1 MAKASKGVIKII
13 PDETIIRK
21 IYMLR
26 GQKVMLDMDLAALYD
41 VETAYLKRQVKRNI
55 ERFPEDFMFELI
67 EKEYNSLRSQ
77 IGILNRGAHTKYLP
91 FAFTEQGVAMLSGVI
106 NSAKAI
112 EMNIAIMRAF
122 VEMRNL
128 VHDNK
133 KIAAQI
139 KALFERVGE
148 HDVQLVAI
156 YDAMENLMD
165 ETEDKNLEQQVKRD
179 NWIKRERIG
188 FKK

>member
-21 IYMLR
+21 IYVLR

-55 ERFPEDFMFELI
+55 ERFPEDFMFELSA
-67 EKEYNSLRSQ
+67 KENQNLRGQ
-77 IGILNRGAHTKYLP
+77 IGISSWGGTRYMP

-133 KIAAQI
+133 KIAVQI